1 MGQLLPNKNKTLQC
15 ATVLLQCTG
24 FRRRRI
30 RGRTKRGLNFL
41 CVPSNPQLEMLPCNV
56 QKWRGNE
63 HTLAVCLH
71 IIIYRLSHAW
81 GDGHG
86 QIHFPKV
93 QRCSRFLAHSTRP
106 RNAGACSAT
115 ASLIGL
121 LQHTTAPPFH
131 CAAQHNRHMRRDL
144 AVLAPAHGS
153 SPHFSPSLCS
163 LVSLQHKT
171 HQHAHP
177 SPLSRPLTQSQT
189 ISPLPS

>member
-1 MGQLLPNKNKTLQC
+1 
-15 ATVLLQCTG
+15 
-24 FRRRRI
+24 
-30 RGRTKRGLNFL
+30 
-41 CVPSNPQLEMLPCNV
+41 MLPCNV

-106 RNAGACSAT
+106 RNAGACSA
-115 ASLIGL
+115 SLIGL

-153 SPHFSPSLCS
+153 SPHFPPSSCSLLSASNTRHTSTHTPLLSPVPSLS
-163 LVSLQHKT
+163 HR
-171 HQHAHP
+171 P
-177 SPLSRPLTQSQT
+177 SRHCLASSKGLRSRTVPAGCRPRTYKARQC
-189 ISPLPS
+189 PSRVQK